1 MESGNLPF
9 KHLVASFLKLVNL
22 VNAVYKKATIINGVA
37 DGKITRRLDDPDSKE
52 VSSSVTAAALESKER
67 CQY

>member
-1 MESGNLPF
+1 MLGSIL
-9 KHLVASFLKLVNL
+9 LKLVNL

-37 DGKITRRLDDPDSKE
+37 DGKITRRLDDPDSKV